1 MSDLRHNDPPFRY
14 RYSPYYGFGVVTTLL
29 AYGLAFWPM
38 DPGALTARLLTVAG
52 LLFASCIALYH
63 DLETRTLL
71 ARLQWWANTLF
82 VVGMICLPLKA
93 GGKLPWYVAAA
104 SVSSLVGALYLNW
117 RVQQEKKRVTVEV
130 PVPPRD

>member
-1 MSDLRHNDPPFRY
+1 MNDLRHNDRPFRY
-14 RYSPYYGFGVVTTLL
+14 RYSPYYGFGVVTTLF

-38 DPGALTARLLTVAG
+38 DPDALTARLLTVAG
-52 LLFASCIALYH
+52 LLFASGIALYH

-82 VVGMICLPLKA
+82 VVGMICLPLQS

-104 SVSSLVGALYLNW
+104 SVSCLVGALYLNW
-117 RVQQEKKRVTVEV
+117 RVQQEKKRATVEV